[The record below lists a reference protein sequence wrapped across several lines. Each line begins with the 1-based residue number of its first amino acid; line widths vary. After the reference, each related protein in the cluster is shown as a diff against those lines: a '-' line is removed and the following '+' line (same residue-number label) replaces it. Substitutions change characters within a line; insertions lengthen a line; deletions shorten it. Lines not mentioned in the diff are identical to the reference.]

1 MKEYHIEKINKFP
14 QFKNHSILVFN
25 HLLDNNLIAENR
37 FIMREIGAQTA
48 EFRNVIVE
56 SKSEDRMGNVC
67 RWNRFEVR
75 FYFSYY
81 DCLPLTI
88 LLFEMM
94 KTRAVYI
101 TSNEDNLSHLSF
113 LEMQRP
119 KVKISCIFF

>member
-67 RWNRFEVR
+67 R
-75 FYFSYY
+75 
-81 DCLPLTI
+81 
-88 LLFEMM
+88 
-94 KTRAVYI
+94 
-101 TSNEDNLSHLSF
+101 
-113 LEMQRP
+113 
-119 KVKISCIFF
+119 